1 MAVANINVMVL
12 RDVIKFII
20 QSVLF
25 DGDVPY
31 LLLSFLI
38 PKAMELDFLLLF
50 DVLFSS
56 NFSSRHCF
64 MLVL

>member
-1 MAVANINVMVL
+1 MAVANIDVMVL

-38 PKAMELDFLLLF
+38 QKAMELDFYCFLMYCFLLI
-50 DVLFSS
+50 S
-56 NFSSRHCF
+56 
-64 MLVL
+64 LVVTVSC